1 MNGSSTGPTRWAVLV
16 LLVLAGCATEPVLRE
31 PHLEQLASL
40 SAQVDGELLMGTLR
54 ELVEAHRQD
63 TPLDCSELGGDRY
76 PAYCHLT
83 RERAGALMQ
92 TRLEALGLRVSRNE
106 SSSSRFPTS
115 NLIADLPGTTHP
127 EEVVLVG
134 AHYDAFYAGAD
145 DNSTGAAA
153 VLELARVLSR
163 HRYPRTLRF
172 VGFDL
177 EELALI
183 GSTRYIT
190 THSGPERIVASLVF
204 DCIGYF
210 DSRPGS
216 QQSLPGLP
224 TPAAG
229 DFLAV
234 IGNDVSRR
242 RASELYALN
251 QELNFLPVVPILAPR
266 DGTSPTAGSL
276 MRSDHTPF
284 WLTGHEALFLTD
296 TANFRNP
303 HYHQETDTVDTVD
316 ASGFQQVVRLS
327 AATLAYWAG
336 GLQ

>member
-1 MNGSSTGPTRWAVLV
+1 MKTAFAKCLGLTGLV
-16 LLVLAGCATEPVLRE
+16 LLLSGCATEPVLRE
-31 PHLEQLASL
+31 PRLEQLAAL

-63 TPLDCSELGGDRY
+63 TPLDCTGLGGDRY
-76 PAYCHLT
+76 PPYCHLT

-92 TRLEALGLRVSRNE
+92 LRLEALGLRVSRNE
-106 SSSSRFPTS
+106 FSSSQYPTS
-115 NLIADLPGTTHP
+115 NIIADLPGTTHP

-145 DNSTGAAA
+145 DNTSGAAA

-163 HRYPRTLRF
+163 QRYPRTLRF

-190 THSGPERIVASLVF
+190 GHTGPERIVASLVF

-210 DSRPGS
+210 DTRPGS

-234 IGNDVSRR
+234 IGNDVSSH
-242 RASELYALN
+242 RAAEVYALN
-251 QELNFLPVVPILAPR
+251 QEFDFIPIVPILAPR
-266 DGTSPTAGSL
+266 DGTSPTAGNL
-276 MRSDHTPF
+276 MRSDHAPF
-284 WLTGHEALFLTD
+284 WLTGHEALFFTD
-296 TANFRNP
+296 TANFRNR
-303 HYHQETDTVDTVD
+303 HYHRDTDTVDTLD
-316 ASGFQQVVRLS
+316 ASRYQQVVRLS

-336 GLQ
+336 GPQ

>member
-1 MNGSSTGPTRWAVLV
+1 MNGPLPGPARMAGLA
-16 LLVLAGCATEPVLRE
+16 LLALCGCASEPVLQD
-31 PHLEQLASL
+31 PQLEQLTAL
-40 SAQVDGELLMGTLR
+40 SAQVDGELLMDTLR
-54 ELVEAHRQD
+54 ELVDAHRHE
-63 TPLDCSELGGDRY
+63 TPLDCSELDGERY
-76 PAYCHLT
+76 PPYCHLT

-92 TRLEALGLRVSRNE
+92 TRLEALGLSVQRNE

-115 NLIADLPGTTHP
+115 NIIADLSGTTHP

-145 DNSTGAAA
+145 DNTTGVAA
-153 VLELARVLSR
+153 VLELARVLSQ

-177 EELALI
+177 EEVGLI

-190 THSGPERIVASLVF
+190 SQSGPERIVASLVF

-229 DFLAV
+229 DFLAA
-234 IGNDVSRR
+234 IGNDVSSR
-242 RASELYALN
+242 RAAELYALN
-251 QELNFLPVVPILAPR
+251 QALNLIPLVSILAPR
-266 DGTSPTAGSL
+266 DGTSPTVGSL

-296 TANFRNP
+296 TADFRNP

-316 ASGFQQVVRLS
+316 PSGFQKVVQLS

-336 GLQ
+336 GLP